1 MDPITKRK
9 YNLTYKAKRK
19 GLAIDGHRKWIRLRF
34 EDIPKLIL
42 INEALVLISSFG
54 FSVIEDRQLKLNL
67 K

>member
-19 GLAIDGHRKWIRLRF
+19 GLSIDGHRHQIRLRF

-42 INEALVLISSFG
+42 VTEALILITSFG
-54 FSVIEDRQLKLNL
+54 FSVIEDRQLKFNL